1 MNAGPKP
8 PGWQSLVVFAV
19 AGLLPAPW
27 IAAHEIRGLGF
38 EPETVSA
45 LAGLAIVG
53 GAFVLS
59 WATELA
65 ERDIPQALAIL
76 FLALVSVLPEYAVDL
91 HFAWTAGKDLSYAPY
106 AVANMTGANRLLIGF
121 GWALVVLI
129 ACRRSGTSEL
139 AIHPRQRLEIRFLLW
154 STLYSFVIPL
164 TGTISLFDAAVLFA
178 IFFRYAHAAA
188 SSESESPG
196 LVGPAALIDRVYGDT
211 GRRLWAIAM
220 FLYAGYAILIAAEPF
235 ADGLVEIGRTH
246 DFDEFLLVQWVAP
259 LASESPEFL
268 IAVLFALRGRGSV
281 GIGALISSKV
291 NQWTLLVGAI
301 PIAFCLSAGSLRG
314 LPLDARQ
321 TEELILTSTQSLLAT
336 ILIIDLRFSRSE
348 ALMLAVLF
356 GGQFLFTSTEVRYL
370 FIALYLAISIGLLVR
385 SRQRR
390 SDLWH
395 LIFASPSAGD
405 GGHAPHGDAGHPP
418 HGDGGHPPHGS

>member
-1 MNAGPKP
+1 MTAQR
-8 PGWQSLVVFAV
+8 PGWQGLLAFAG
-19 AGLLPAPW
+19 AGLVAIPW
-27 IAAHEIRGLGF
+27 IAAHGIQGLGLD
-38 EPETVSA
+38 PEVEATLSGV
-45 LAGLAIVG
+45 AIVG

-65 ERDIPQALAIL
+65 ERDMPQSLAIL
-76 FLALVSVLPEYAVDL
+76 FLAFVSVLPEYAVDL

-129 ACRRSGTSEL
+129 ACWRSRSREL
-139 AIHPRQRLEIRFLLW
+139 VIHPRQRLEIRYLLW
-154 STLYSFVIPL
+154 STLYSFWIPV
-164 TGTISLFDAAVLFA
+164 TGKITLVDAAVLFA
-178 IFFRYAHAAA
+178 IFFRYAAAA
-188 SSESESPG
+188 ARSDSEEVH
-196 LVGPAALIDRVYGDT
+196 LVGPAALLDREFGDT
-211 GRRLWAIAM
+211 GRRLWALAM
-220 FLYAGYAILIAAEPF
+220 FAYAGYAILVSAEPF

-268 IAVLFALRGRGSV
+268 IAILFAYRLRGSV

-301 PIAFCLSAGSLRG
+301 PIAFCLSAGSLSG
-314 LPLDARQ
+314 LPLDERQ

-336 ILIIDLRFSRSE
+336 ILVIDLRFSRAE
-348 ALMLAVLF
+348 AVLLALLF

-370 FIALYLAISIGLLVR
+370 FIAFYLAISVGLLVMDP
-385 SRQRR
+385 QRR
-390 SDLWH
+390 HLLWRLIVSDKE
-395 LIFASPSAGD
+395 P
-405 GGHAPHGDAGHPP
+405 
-418 HGDGGHPPHGS
+418 

>member
-1 MNAGPKP
+1 MSALRRI
-8 PGWQSLVVFAV
+8 PGWQ
-19 AGLLPAPW
+19 GLLAFAGAGFVAVPW
-27 IAAHEIRGLGF
+27 IVAHSIQGLGL
-38 EPETVSA
+38 EPEVVAT
-45 LAGLAIVG
+45 LAGIAIVG

-65 ERDIPQALAIL
+65 ERDIPQAAAIL

-91 HFAWTAGKDLSYAPY
+91 HFAWAAGKDISYAPY

-129 ACRRSGTSEL
+129 ACHRGRTSEL
-139 AIHPRQRLEIRFLLW
+139 VIHERQWLEIRYLLW
-154 STLYSFVIPL
+154 ATLYSFVIPL
-164 TGTISLFDAAVLFA
+164 GGTISLFDAAVLFA
-178 IFFRYAHAAA
+178 IFFRYVAAA
-188 SSESESPG
+188 MRSESEEVH
-196 LVGPAALIDRVYGDT
+196 LVGPAALIDREFGDT

-220 FLYAGYAILIAAEPF
+220 FAYAGYAIWVSAEPF
-235 ADGLVEIGRTH
+235 AEGLVEIGRTH
-246 DFDEFLLVQWVAP
+246 DMDEFLLVQWVAP

-301 PIAFCLSAGSLRG
+301 PIAFAISAGRFAG
-314 LPLDARQ
+314 LPLDERQ

-336 ILIIDLRFSRSE
+336 ILIVDLRFSRRE
-348 ALMLAVLF
+348 AVLLAALF

-370 FIALYLAISIGLLVR
+370 FIALYLAISVGILAFDAERRQLLWRLIV
-385 SRQRR
+385 
-390 SDLWH
+390 SD
-395 LIFASPSAGD
+395 PRAGT
-405 GGHAPHGDAGHPP
+405 GGPRPDP
-418 HGDGGHPPHGS
+418 